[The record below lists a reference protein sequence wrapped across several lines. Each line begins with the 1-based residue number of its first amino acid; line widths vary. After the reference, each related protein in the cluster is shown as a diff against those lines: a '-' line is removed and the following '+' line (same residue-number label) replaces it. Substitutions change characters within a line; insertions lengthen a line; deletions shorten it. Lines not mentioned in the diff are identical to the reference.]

1 MIPQA
6 QAASSADPFSL
17 STLAEKF
24 RTRAAETIAKAAE
37 QNGVIDVN
45 LRVDPAPRDD
55 AQRTLDA
62 ISVLIAAGAV
72 HGVTL
77 RPVTA

>member
-24 RTRAAETIAKAAE
+24 RTRAAETITEAAE
-37 QNGVIDVN
+37 QRTAVEVV

-55 AQRTLDA
+55 AQQTLNA